1 MILRPKFGLW
11 AVKIVIETEDEKGR
25 IKKVTEEHLYDAVNP
40 TDAEKQATAEM
51 DGTIYEWSIKSITKT
66 KFCVVGSPDD
76 KEK

>member
-11 AVKIVIETEDEKGR
+11 AVKIVIDIEDEKGR

-51 DGTIYEWSIKSITKT
+51 DGT
-66 KFCVVGSPDD
+66 FCVLYIPGSIPRGSN
-76 KEK
+76 KPPYIK